1 MNSAHIRV
9 LPRPPYYGDV
19 MSTALTALGYSIIP
33 TPEKRPKPGDVLV
46 LWNRHSRDEIFART
60 YEDRGAKV
68 IIVENGFFGRD
79 FNGTEWF
86 AMAQNQHNGA
96 GTWPDLGV
104 DRWAGLGI
112 DLAPWRRSGDDI
124 VLLATRHMGSNITRE
139 PPGWLAETKRQL
151 KERTKRVVRVR
162 AHPGPQ
168 AAVPK
173 VSLAD
178 DLANAHAVVTW
189 GSSAGLKAL
198 AMGVP
203 CFSGFYKWIGASCTY
218 PLSHDLEDPWSGDR
232 LPMFRR
238 VASAMWALEDIK
250 SGAAFKA
257 LLK

>member
-1 MNSAHIRV
+1 MPSAHIRC

-19 MSTALTALGYSIIP
+19 MRTALTSLGYSIAL
-33 TPEKRPKPGDVLV
+33 TPEKHPRKGDALV
-46 LWNRHSRDEIFART
+46 LWNRHPRDEIFART
-60 YEDRGAKV
+60 YMDRGATV
-68 IIVENGFFGRD
+68 VIVENGYFGRD

-86 AMAQNQHNGA
+86 AMALSQHNGA

-104 DRWAGLGI
+104 DRWQGLGI
-112 DLAPWRRSGDDI
+112 ELAPWRRSGDDI

-139 PPGWLAETKRQL
+139 PAGWLAETKRQL

-168 AAVPK
+168 AAIPK
-173 VSLAD
+173 ASLAD

-218 PLSHDLEDPWSGDR
+218 PVSHDLEDTWSGDR

-238 VASAMWALEDIK
+238 VASAMWSIDEIK

-257 LLK
+257 LGL